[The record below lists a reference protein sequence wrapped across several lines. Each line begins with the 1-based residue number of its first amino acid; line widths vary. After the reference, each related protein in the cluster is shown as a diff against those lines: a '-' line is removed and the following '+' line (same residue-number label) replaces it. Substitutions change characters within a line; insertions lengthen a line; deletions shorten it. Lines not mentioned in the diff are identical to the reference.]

1 MAQTPEPTR
10 PRSPKTA
17 AKAAQPSA
25 VADTAKQPTRRSR
38 VMQTDV
44 PAYTLD
50 DALRV
55 PRAIG
60 DNYAFRPTR
69 PLDVAAVL
77 SMQPTSG
84 PFKMITGAAI
94 AYGLTEGGAQADMIS
109 VLPLARRILRPTEE
123 GDDLAA
129 RREALLRPRVIRE
142 FLTKYDTNP
151 IPRPDI
157 ARNVLVSMAVP
168 DAATERTFDLIVTS
182 ARSLGMLRKIKDREY
197 VALQGTPTSPSS
209 PPLVPI
215 APSEAGDEYD
225 IAEAPE
231 HPAPATVA
239 PALSRR
245 VYVTHGKNRAFIDPL
260 KELLAFGEFDPVV
273 SVERETVSQ
282 PVPEKVIGDM
292 RTCTAAIIH
301 VDDDRRML
309 DSEGH
314 PHSVLNE
321 NVLVEIGAALALYGK
336 RFILLV
342 KAGVQLPSNLQG
354 LYQVRYE
361 GDKLDGEA
369 TIRLLKAINDIKN
382 HPMP

>member
-1 MAQTPEPTR
+1 
-10 PRSPKTA
+10 
-17 AKAAQPSA
+17 
-25 VADTAKQPTRRSR
+25 
-38 VMQTDV
+38 MQTDV

-55 PRAIG
+55 PRAIA
-60 DNYAFRPTR
+60 DNYASRPTR

-109 VLPLARRILRPTEE
+109 LNPLARRILRPQEE

-129 RREALLRPRVIRE
+129 RREALLRPRVINE
-142 FLTKYDTNP
+142 FLIKYDNSP

-157 ARNVLVSMAVP
+157 ARNVLVSMGVP
-168 DAATERTFDLIVTS
+168 DPATERTFDLILTS
-182 ARSLGMLRKIKDREY
+182 ARSLGMLRNIKDREY
-197 VALQGTPTSPSS
+197 VALQGTPTAQAS
-209 PPLVPI
+209 PPLVPV
-215 APSEAGDEYD
+215 APSDAGDEYD
-225 IAEAPE
+225 VAEAPE
-231 HPAPATVA
+231 PPVAAPLIV
-239 PALSRR
+239 ALSRR

-260 KELLAFGEFDPVV
+260 KELLAFGEFEPVV
-273 SVERETVSQ
+273 SVERQTVSQ

-301 VDDDRRML
+301 VDEDRAML
-309 DSEGH
+309 DKAGNT
-314 PHSVLNE
+314 HSVLNE

-342 KAGVQLPSNLQG
+342 KAGVELPSNLQG

-361 GDKLDGEA
+361 GENLDGDA